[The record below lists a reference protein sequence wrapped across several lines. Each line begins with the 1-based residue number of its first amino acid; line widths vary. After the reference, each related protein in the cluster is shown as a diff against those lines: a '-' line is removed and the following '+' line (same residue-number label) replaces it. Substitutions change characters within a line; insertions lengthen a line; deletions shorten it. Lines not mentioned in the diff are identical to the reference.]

1 MEVLNFPMFASG
13 GAMSPL
19 VTAVHN
25 QNYCMLAVLLAHG
38 AKVVTPQEE
47 IDRAAGAR
55 LAIFSGVERHGLI
68 LFPQGTAGR
77 IIMIT
82 HGPIRNIIQWRQHLL
97 YRMTLLR

>member
-38 AKVVTPQEE
+38 AKVVTRKKKSIVPLE
-47 IDRAAGAR
+47 RGW
-55 LAIFSGVERHGLI
+55 LFSPALKG
-68 LFPQGTAGR
+68 
-77 IIMIT
+77 MD
-82 HGPIRNIIQWRQHLL
+82 
-97 YRMTLLR
+97 